1 MPHSKSAKKRVRQN
15 IKRQLH
21 NKAIRSSIRT
31 QRKKFLA
38 AVAAGDAGAA
48 AAEFRKT
55 VRAYKKAAAK
65 GVIHTSAAS
74 RTESRLAQRLNTLGA
89 PQTPAAT
96 P

>member
-1 MPHSKSAKKRVRQN
+1 MPHSKSAKKRVRQS

-21 NKAIRSSIRT
+21 NKAIRSAIRT

-38 AVAAGDAGAA
+38 TVAAGDAGAA

-65 GVIHTSAAS
+65 GVIHTNAAS
-74 RTESRLAQRLNTLGA
+74 RTESRLAQKLNALKA
-89 PQTPAAT
+89 PAAASAA